1 MNLIVFIFLP
11 SSCSGFPHQ
20 RFWNNRQRPGKSMQA
35 HGPHLHRL
43 RSKSLCFD
51 DSLPRNL
58 PGTELWRLGDREESG
73 HCIISLYTNNRKLN
87 GSITSP
93 AFFYIGSQQ
102 TFALGLLLAILK
114 SLCKCCSRLTL
125 ATFPSRSQNLSFIA
139 QSKRAMINRT
149 NCCNIPPLTGQLLG
163 SDRR

>member
-1 MNLIVFIFLP
+1 MYPEVYVTVACILDLRPSTYIYISISISIYISYYCAHTYINLIVFSCTF
-11 SSCSGFPHQ
+11 CSGFPHQ
-20 RFWNNRQRPGKSMQA
+20 RFWNNRQRPGKPMQT

-43 RSKSLCFD
+43 RSKSLCCFC
-51 DSLPRNL
+51 SLPRNL

-73 HCIISLYTNNRKLN
+73 HCIISLYMDNRKLN

-114 SLCKCCSRLTL
+114 SLCKCCSR
-125 ATFPSRSQNLSFIA
+125 
-139 QSKRAMINRT
+139 
-149 NCCNIPPLTGQLLG
+149 
-163 SDRR
+163 